1 MPQVPTLAGSTEITN
16 RGDYLSWAF
25 SGVGWMLC
33 HLVDPIVIRLI
44 FRLALLET
52 RCKSRRHK
60 PVLTVLPCVLSV
72 RLCKPLHIMRNA
84 RVLRP
89 NEWAEEVPGSGIC
102 QGESSQP
109 LQQRCQTADFLFS
122 LQTLHIYTPGGAL

>member
-44 FRLALLET
+44 FSAL
-52 RCKSRRHK
+52 RCSK
-60 PVLTVLPCVLSV
+60 PAVKV
-72 RLCKPLHIMRNA
+72 
-84 RVLRP
+84 
-89 NEWAEEVPGSGIC
+89 
-102 QGESSQP
+102 
-109 LQQRCQTADFLFS
+109 ADINQS
-122 LQTLHIYTPGGAL
+122 